1 MRSFLKLLTR
11 CCMRSLKNN
20 RGSMTIEAVWIVST
34 LILIIAG
41 IVFAFMLMYQK
52 TLLAQA
58 ATNAAQQG
66 AEIWADPRRDM
77 SRGLTGED
85 EKLKLGELYSAL
97 VDFGTEYEATLQV
110 LEDAGKAP
118 EEGKGAQEQKF
129 NRIRQM
135 VCDELY
141 RGLLKPKDT
150 KLRIDFGNT
159 VLERKITVT
168 IQQEIRIPLGGIMNL
183 FGNNKTITLTGTGT
197 SVVADP
203 AEYIRNLDL
212 GLEYAHRA
220 ADATGLKEK
229 LTALKDR
236 FIGKR

>member
-1 MRSFLKLLTR
+1 MSNV
-11 CCMRSLKNN
+11 CNN
-20 RGSMTIEAVWIVST
+20 RGSMTIEAT
-34 LILIIAG
+34 LIMSALVLLLVG
-41 IVFAFMLMYQK
+41 IVFALLLMYQK
-52 TLLAQA
+52 TLLVQA
-58 ATNAAQQG
+58 AANAAQQG

-85 EKLKLGELYSAL
+85 EKLKLGELYGAL
-97 VDFGTEYEATLQV
+97 VDFGTGYEATLHV
-110 LEDAGKAP
+110 LEDAGKALG
-118 EEGKGAQEQKF
+118 EGKGTQEQRF

-168 IQQEIRIPLGGIMNL
+168 IQQEIKIPLGGIMNL
-183 FGNNKTITLTGTGT
+183 FGNKETITLTGTGT

>member
-1 MRSFLKLLTR
+1 MSNVR
-11 CCMRSLKNN
+11 NN
-20 RGSMTIEAVWIVST
+20 RGSMTIEAT
-34 LILIIAG
+34 LIMSVLVLVLVG
-41 IVFAFMLMYQK
+41 IVFAFLLMYQK
-52 TLLAQA
+52 TLLSQA
-58 ATNAAQQG
+58 AANAAQQG
-66 AEIWADPRRDM
+66 AEIWVDPRRDM

-85 EKLKLGELYSAL
+85 EKLKLGELYGAL
-97 VDFGTEYEATLQV
+97 VDFGTEYEVTLNV
-110 LEDAGKAP
+110 LNDAGKAP
-118 EEGKGAQEQKF
+118 EQGKGVQEQKL
-129 NRIRQM
+129 NKIRQM

-168 IQQEIRIPLGGIMNL
+168 VQQEIKIPLGGIMNL
-183 FGNNKTITLTGTGT
+183 FGNKETITLTGTGT

-220 ADATGLKEK
+220 ADAMGLKEK
-229 LTALKDR
+229 LSALKDR

>member
-1 MRSFLKLLTR
+1 MRNV
-11 CCMRSLKNN
+11 RSN
-20 RGSMTIEAVWIVST
+20 RGSMTIEAT
-34 LILIIAG
+34 LIMSVLVLLLVG
-41 IVFAFMLMYQK
+41 IVFAFLLMYQK

-58 ATNAAQQG
+58 AANAAQQG
-66 AEIWADPRRDM
+66 AEIWVDPRRDR

-85 EKLKLGELYSAL
+85 EKLKLGELYGAL
-97 VDFGTEYEATLQV
+97 VDVGTEYEATLDV
-110 LEDAGKAP
+110 LDDAGKAP
-118 EEGKGAQEQKF
+118 EEGKGTQEQKL
-129 NRIRQM
+129 NKIRQM
-135 VCDELY
+135 VCDELC

-168 IQQEIRIPLGGIMNL
+168 IQQEIKIPLGGIMNL
-183 FGNNKTITLTGTGT
+183 FGNNETITLTGTGT

-229 LTALKDR
+229 LAALKDR